1 MSSRQEDEEAGWD
14 DRRAS
19 RARLGPPL
27 LAVLIG
33 ALDLT
38 VIATILPRMVSDLR
52 INTVD
57 IDRYVWV
64 VNGYLLAYIV
74 AIPIMGRVSDI
85 LGRRSAFL
93 ISLGIFIAGSAWCA
107 RADDLPGLIAGRA
120 VQGAGGGA
128 LLPVT
133 MALVGDVVP
142 PAGRLAALGI
152 VGAVDT
158 LGWVLGPLWGA
169 AIVGLFSSHTAS
181 WRWVFYVNIPMGII
195 AAIAIVLLDRRRT
208 APQLPAGSRRIDLLG
223 TVLLSAMLV
232 LLNLALSSG
241 SELGQTATSGSRAL
255 GGTSNP
261 LAGYLLPMLLG
272 VLVFAGLFIFWERRV
287 RFPILPLTLF
297 HDRRFTAAM
306 TANFITGVA
315 LIVAMVNVPI
325 VIALLVS
332 EGAVSAISAVML
344 APFTVLMAALSFTG
358 GIVARRRGERATA
371 AIGLILVAAGYALL
385 WLGLR
390 GGDYRWM
397 FPGLAVAGAGFGLV
411 IAPIGATVL
420 DAVPA
425 TDRGVAAGLT
435 LVFRLLGMTIGISTL
450 TSIGIR
456 RLQTLTGRLQ
466 TIVRRPGESTVDFL
480 LRQNQF
486 IEDRVIPLSIQVI
499 RETFLIAGLL
509 ALIAIIPVLFLGRR
523 DAEQHPA
530 PPSTFLD

>member
-1 MSSRQEDEEAGWD
+1 MGVPERDTSRV
-14 DRRAS
+14 
-19 RARLGPPL
+19 RLSAPL

-74 AIPIMGRVSDI
+74 AIPIMGRVSDV
-85 LGRRSAFL
+85 LGRRTAFL
-93 ISLGIFIAGSAWCA
+93 ISLVVFVVGSAWCA
-107 RADDLPGLIAGRA
+107 TAHDLSGLIVGRA
-120 VQGAGGGA
+120 IQGAGGGA

-142 PAGRLAALGI
+142 PTRRLAALGI

-169 AIVGLFSSHTAS
+169 AIVGLLNDDSTP
-181 WRWVFYVNIPMGII
+181 WRWVFYVNIPLGIV
-195 AAIAIVLLDRRRT
+195 AAVAILSLNPA
-208 APQLPAGSRRIDLLG
+208 APGARERPGTRNIDLLG
-223 TVLLSAMLV
+223 TMLLTAALL

-241 SELGQTATSGSRAL
+241 SELGQAATSGSRAL
-255 GGTSNP
+255 GGSSNP
-261 LAGYLLPMLLG
+261 LAHYLLPLLLG
-272 VLVFAGLFIFWERRV
+272 AVICGGLFIFWERRA
-287 RFPILPLTLF
+287 RFPILPLYLF
-297 HDRRFTAAM
+297 QDRRFTAAIA
-306 TANFITGVA
+306 ANFVTGVA

-325 VIALLVS
+325 VIALLVD
-332 EGAVSAISAVML
+332 EGAVSTTSALML
-344 APFTVLMAALSFTG
+344 APFTLLMAVLSFAG
-358 GIVARRRGERATA
+358 GIVARRRGERWTA
-371 AIGLILVAAGYALL
+371 AIGLILVAGGYALL

-390 GGDYRWM
+390 SGDYRWM
-397 FPGLAVAGAGFGLV
+397 LPGLGIAGAGFGLV

-425 TDRGVAAGLT
+425 SERGIAAGLT

-456 RLQTLTGRLQ
+456 RLQTLTGRLE
-466 TIVRRPGESTVDFL
+466 TIVRQPGETTVDFL

-486 IEDRVIPLSIQVI
+486 IVDRVIPLSLQVI
-499 RETFLIAGLL
+499 RETFLIAGVL
-509 ALIAIIPVLFLGRR
+509 ALIAIIPVSFITQGR
-523 DAEQHPA
+523 AENHSPR
-530 PPSTFLD
+530 S

>member
-1 MSSRQEDEEAGWD
+1 VG
-14 DRRAS
+14 
-19 RARLGPPL
+19 LGAPL

-38 VIATILPRMVSDLR
+38 VIATILPRIVSDLR

-93 ISLGIFIAGSAWCA
+93 ISLAVFIVGSAWCA
-107 RADDLPGLIAGRA
+107 SANDLTSLIAGRA

-142 PAGRLAALGI
+142 PAGRLAALGV

-169 AIVGLFSSHTAS
+169 AIVGVFAAGTTP
-181 WRWVFYVNIPMGII
+181 WRWVFYVNIPLGIV
-195 AAIAIVLLDRRRT
+195 ATFAIVGFDRRG
-208 APQLPAGSRRIDLLG
+208 PSQGQPASSRRMDLLG
-223 TVLLSAMLV
+223 TLLLTAMLV
-232 LLNLALSSG
+232 LINLALSSG
-241 SELGQTATSGSRAL
+241 SELGQSAGSGSRAL
-255 GGTSNP
+255 GGTVNP
-261 LAGYLLPMLLG
+261 LSGYLLPMLLG
-272 VLVFAGLFIFWERRV
+272 GLVCAVVFIAWERRA
-287 RFPILPLTLF
+287 RFPILPLDLF
-297 HDRRFTAAM
+297 RDRRFTAAIV
-306 TANFITGVA
+306 TNFLAGVA

-325 VIALLVS
+325 VIALLVD
-332 EGAVSAISAVML
+332 EGAVSVTSALML

-358 GIVARRRGERATA
+358 GVVARRRGEKWTA
-371 AIGLILVAAGYALL
+371 ATGLVLVAIGYGLV

-390 GGDYRWM
+390 GGNYQWM
-397 FPGLAVAGAGFGLV
+397 LPGLALAGAGFGLV

-425 TDRGVAAGLT
+425 ADRGIAAGLT

-450 TSIGIR
+450 TSIGIH
-456 RLQTLTGRLQ
+456 RLQTLTGRLE
-466 TIVRRPGESTVDFL
+466 TVVRRPGESTVEFL

-486 IEDRVIPLSIQVI
+486 IEERVIPLSIQVI

-509 ALIAIIPVLFLGRR
+509 ALLAIIPVTFLGGRQAARR
-523 DAEQHPA
+523 S
-530 PPSTFLD
+530 PPP

>member
-1 MSSRQEDEEAGWD
+1 MSDGRH
-14 DRRAS
+14 AS
-19 RARLGPPL
+19 RVGLGAPL

-38 VIATILPRMVSDLR
+38 VIATILPRIVSDLR

-93 ISLGIFIAGSAWCA
+93 ISLAVFIAGSVWCA
-107 RADDLPGLIAGRA
+107 SANDLTSLIAGRA

-169 AIVGLFSSHTAS
+169 AIVGLFADGTTP
-181 WRWVFYVNIPMGII
+181 WRWVFYVNIPLGIL
-195 AAIAIVLLDRRRT
+195 AAVAIVVLGRRGPGQRQPT
-208 APQLPAGSRRIDLLG
+208 VSRRIDLLG
-223 TVLLSAMLV
+223 TLLLTATLV

-241 SELGQTATSGSRAL
+241 SELGQSAGSRSRAL
-255 GGTSNP
+255 GGTANP
-261 LAGYLLPMLLG
+261 LSRYLLPMLLG
-272 VLVFAGLFIFWERRV
+272 GLICAVVFIAWERRA
-287 RFPILPLTLF
+287 RFPILPLDLF
-297 HDRRFTAAM
+297 RDRRFTAAIV
-306 TANFITGVA
+306 ANFLTGVA

-325 VIALLVS
+325 VIALLVD
-332 EGAVSAISAVML
+332 EGAVSVTSAVML
-344 APFTVLMAALSFTG
+344 APFTVLMAALSYTG
-358 GIVARRRGERATA
+358 GVIARRRGETWTA
-371 AIGLILVAAGYALL
+371 AMGLVLVAIGYGLL

-390 GGDYRWM
+390 GGDYQWM
-397 FPGLAVAGAGFGLV
+397 LPGLALAGAGFGLV

-425 TDRGVAAGLT
+425 TDRGIAAGLT

-450 TSIGIR
+450 TSIGIH
-456 RLQTLTGRLQ
+456 RLQTLTGRLE
-466 TIVRRPGESTVDFL
+466 TVVRRPGESTVEFL

-486 IEDRVIPLSIQVI
+486 IEERVIPLSIQVI
-499 RETFLIAGLL
+499 RETFLIAGVL
-509 ALIAIIPVLFLGRR
+509 ALLAIIPVTFLGARQAERR
-523 DAEQHPA
+523 S
-530 PPSTFLD
+530 PPP